1 MILVIGTIR
10 LPAHRVYD
18 AREAMRRM
26 VEASRAEIG
35 CLEYSY
41 AEDVLEPGLI
51 RVTERWQDRE
61 ALKCHFAAP
70 HLAEWRASWPGL
82 EIGERKLV
90 KYEAGP
96 GEPA

>member
-1 MILVIGTIR
+1 MT
-10 LPAHRVYD
+10 
-18 AREAMRRM
+18 RM
-26 VEASRAEIG
+26 VEASRAEAG

-41 AEDVLEPGLI
+41 AEDVMEPGLI
-51 RVTERWQDRE
+51 RVTERWKDRA
-61 ALKCHFAAP
+61 ALERHLAAP

-82 EIGERKLV
+82 EIGQRKLM